1 MNKYKEAKT
10 NFSFKKLWRLTD
22 PSKGKLSISL
32 LFALVNT
39 GASLVIPLMIKD
51 LMDTINSGV
60 SKQMVAALVG
70 LFVIQMITSA
80 LSLYLL
86 AQVGQGVVEKLR
98 TTIWDK
104 LVKLPVSFYDRNRS
118 GEMVSRI
125 TNDTT
130 IVMNLLSTEM
140 IEFVKNI
147 LSISISIIILFT
159 LDVPMTLILLA
170 VIPIMF
176 LLVMPLARKIHKISR
191 EQQDKMS
198 KLTAFLAQMLSEIRL
213 IKVSS
218 SEKKEIEEGKRSFHS
233 LFLFGIRRAKIEA
246 IITPIIST
254 VMTSVMIAIVGFG
267 AYRVSQ
273 GFISAGELVAFVL
286 YLFQIMVPVG
296 SLTRFITSFQQTKGA
311 SERIFAIL
319 EEKEESFQDGQQVK
333 RIGELT
339 FKDVAFKYEEK
350 LVLKNISFSAQKG
363 KVTALVGPSGAGK
376 STVFSLLERFYAP
389 SSGQIL
395 LEDTDSRAINL
406 RAWRQLF
413 SYVQQ
418 DSPILA
424 GTIRENLTYGLER
437 TISDAEIVEATKQ
450 ANAHEFI
457 TNFDDGYDT
466 MLGERGVNLSG
477 GQRQRIAI
485 ARALLRNP
493 QFLLLDEATASLDS
507 DSEKLV
513 QESLERVMKGRTSLV
528 IAHRLSTVINADQ
541 IVVIE
546 DGEVTGKGTH
556 EELLSTHSFYRRLVQ
571 QQFQTES

>member
-39 GASLVIPLMIKD
+39 GASLVIPLMIKE

-60 SKQMVAALVG
+60 SKQMVAALIG

-363 KVTALVGPSGAGK
+363 EVTALVGPSGAGK

-507 DSEKLV
+507 ESEKLV